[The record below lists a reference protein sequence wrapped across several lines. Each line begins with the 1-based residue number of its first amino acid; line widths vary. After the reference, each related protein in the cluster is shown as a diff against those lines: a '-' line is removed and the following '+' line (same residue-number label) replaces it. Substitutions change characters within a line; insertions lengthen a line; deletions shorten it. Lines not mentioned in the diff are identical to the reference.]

1 MKLILYIIIIY
12 FLLDIFNST
21 PFKEHFEKT
30 HYDVAFLLDFGNDLK
45 SQTSYKLDRRIHT
58 VI

>member
-30 HYDVAFLLDFGNDLK
+30 HYDVGESTPL
-45 SQTSYKLDRRIHT
+45 SR
-58 VI
+58 VIVL